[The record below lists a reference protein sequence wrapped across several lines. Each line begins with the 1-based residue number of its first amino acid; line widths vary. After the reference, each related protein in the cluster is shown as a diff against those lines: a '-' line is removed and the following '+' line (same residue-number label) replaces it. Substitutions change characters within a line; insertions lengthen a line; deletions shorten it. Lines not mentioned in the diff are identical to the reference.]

1 MNKAQVKTQKRE
13 RRHRRIRAKVHG
25 TSVRPRLSVYKS
37 NRYVEAQLIDDD
49 TAKTVCAASSK
60 NMKGKNLRA
69 RAREVGA
76 EIAKEAKGK
85 KIEST
90 VFDRGGF
97 AYTGI
102 IKELADGAREGG
114 LQF

>member
-1 MNKAQVKTQKRE
+1 MDKAQVKTQKRA
-13 RRHRRIRAKVHG
+13 RRHKRIRAKVHG
-25 TSVRPRLSVYKS
+25 TGMRPRLSVYKS
-37 NRYVEAQLIDDD
+37 NRYVFAQLVDDD
-49 TAKTVCAASSK
+49 AAKTVCAVSSK

-69 RAREVGA
+69 RAREVGT

-85 KIEST
+85 KIESV

-102 IKELADGAREGG
+102 IKELADGARGGG